1 MLYTKPD
8 MTETMITQQI
18 QDAVRGLQIPA
29 GKYDDFV
36 ADCVQSVADYVDTF
50 GTLPKDYTEIIS
62 YHAGLYEVE
71 D

>member
-18 QDAVRGLQIPA
+18 QYATRGLHVPA
-29 GKYDDFV
+29 GKYDDFI

-50 GTLPKDYTEIIS
+50 ETLPKDYTEIIS

-71 D
+71 G